1 MICIQ
6 NPKSARSA
14 AATALYGIFSSEN
27 FYMWTLT
34 AGIIRCQHHAEF
46 SIRKIST
53 PKGPIHLS
61 FLFSFQV
68 PVKLRSRLS
77 RDFSCCTDRTAPNDH
92 SVSEAPADVIDRLI
106 HFLLLFTVLRVFKE
120 GHLAKLI
127 RSQIRE
133 RHPIRRSGSHFQH
146 SYNSFFTCAKI
157 SSVTSVGSSKFFWC
171 DLVLKSSVR

>member
-14 AATALYGIFSSEN
+14 ATTALYGIFSSEN
-27 FYMWTLT
+27 FHMWTLT

-68 PVKLRSRLS
+68 PVKLRSRLFATFPAVLIVLPRTIIPFPKRLRMSSIVSSTFFCFS
-77 RDFSCCTDRTAPNDH
+77 RSSVFSKRDIWRNSSEVR
-92 SVSEAPADVIDRLI
+92 SVSATPDQAQRFTFPALI
-106 HFLLLFTVLRVFKE
+106 
-120 GHLAKLI
+120 
-127 RSQIRE
+127 
-133 RHPIRRSGSHFQH
+133 
-146 SYNSFFTCAKI
+146 
-157 SSVTSVGSSKFFWC
+157 
-171 DLVLKSSVR
+171 

>member
-14 AATALYGIFSSEN
+14 ATTALYGIFSSEN
-27 FYMWTLT
+27 FHMWTLT

-61 FLFSFQV
+61 FLFSFPTSLIQ
-68 PVKLRSRLS
+68 LRSRLS
-77 RDFSCCTDRTAPNDH
+77 RDLPGRTDRTAPDDH
-92 SVSEAPADVIDRLI
+92 SISEAPADIVERLI
-106 HFLLLFTVLRVFKE
+106 HFLLFFPVLRISNRDICRNSSDV
-120 GHLAKLI
+120 
-127 RSQIRE
+127 RSVSAT
-133 RHPIRRSGSHFQH
+133 PISRSGSHFQH

-157 SSVTSVGSSKFFWC
+157 SSVTSVGSSKF
-171 DLVLKSSVR
+171 L

>member
-6 NPKSARSA
+6 NPKSAKSA

-77 RDFSCCTDRTAPNDH
+77 RDFSRRTDCTAPDDH

-106 HFLLLFTVLRVFKE
+106 HLLLLFTVLRVFKE
-120 GHLAKLI
+120 GHLAELI

-133 RHPIRRSGSHFQH
+133 RHPDQAQR
-146 SYNSFFTCAKI
+146 FTFPALI
-157 SSVTSVGSSKFFWC
+157 
-171 DLVLKSSVR
+171 